1 MSHLGIYLT
10 QFVQDYYAK
19 NYKVLL
25 KEIKDDL
32 KMERMNCDSLLRCQ
46 FYPNCSKD
54 LMPFQS
60 KFLQC
65 FFVDID

>member
-1 MSHLGIYLT
+1 LTKYLK
-10 QFVQDYYAK
+10 DLYAENHK
-19 NYKVLL
+19 AFL

-32 KMERMNCDSLLRCQ
+32 KMERMNYDSFLRCQ
-46 FYPNCSKD
+46 FYPSGSKD

-60 KFLQC
+60 KFLQF